1 MTQHTAFTGLLVA
14 AAVAGLAVRGE
25 ARPGYDQLTFKSSS
39 EAVTFDVSVKRGN
52 TPVMGL
58 ESDDFRVTDNGV
70 LQAIESVSI
79 ESVPLDV
86 TVFHDTSGSLGG
98 RIDELRQDIAAIHDM
113 LRADDRLRVLAV
125 GNQRVVDVFGWS
137 GASDDLDLR
146 RIVEGSFSPINDA
159 FVVALLH
166 RPAVGRRHVVV
177 ALTDLL
183 DNGSTLDARQV
194 EEVARRS
201 ESLLH
206 VIAVPA
212 SGAQGTSRPLW
223 APTGFEGQA
232 ALSILRGVA
241 KLTGGEVHG
250 RLVGAPNPVDEFGR
264 ILSDFRA
271 SYVLRYIPAG
281 VKAPGW
287 HEIRVQV
294 PSIPRATIQARRGYY
309 R

>member
-1 MTQHTAFTGLLVA
+1 
-14 AAVAGLAVRGE
+14 
-25 ARPGYDQLTFKSSS
+25 
-39 EAVTFDVSVKRGN
+39 
-52 TPVMGL
+52 
-58 ESDDFRVTDNGV
+58 
-70 LQAIESVSI
+70 
-79 ESVPLDV
+79 
-86 TVFHDTSGSLGG
+86 
-98 RIDELRQDIAAIHDM
+98 
-113 LRADDRLRVLAV
+113 
-125 GNQRVVDVFGWS
+125 
-137 GASDDLDLR
+137 
-146 RIVEGSFSPINDA
+146 
-159 FVVALLH
+159 LH

-206 VIAVPA
+206 VIIVPA
-212 SGAQGTSRPLW
+212 SMTAGASRPLW
-223 APTGFEGQA
+223 APTGFEGQP

-241 KLTGGEVHG
+241 TMTGGQLHE

-271 SYVLRYIPAG
+271 SYVLRYRPTG
-281 VKAPGW
+281 VNDPGW

-294 PSIPRATIQARRGYY
+294 PSIPRATIRARRGYY

>member
-1 MTQHTAFTGLLVA
+1 MTQHTAWMGLLVA
-14 AAVAGLAVRGE
+14 AAVFA
-25 ARPGYDQLTFKSSS
+25 PGYDQLTFRATSD
-39 EAVTFDVSVKRGN
+39 AVTFDVSVKRGN

-58 ESDDFRVTDNGV
+58 EGNDFRVTDNGV
-70 LQAIESVSI
+70 IQAIESVSV
-79 ESVPLDV
+79 ERVPLDV

-98 RIDELRQDIAAIHDM
+98 RIDELRRDIAAIHGM
-113 LRADDRLRVLAV
+113 LRSDDRLRVLAL
-125 GNQRVVDVFGWS
+125 GSQRVVDVFGWS
-137 GASDDLDLR
+137 GASDKLDLR

-159 FVVALLH
+159 LVVALLH
-166 RPAVGRRHVVV
+166 RPAVGRRHIVV

-183 DNGSTLDARQV
+183 DNGGTLDARQV

-206 VIAVPA
+206 VIAVPT
-212 SGAQGTSRPLW
+212 SMTRGASRPLW
-223 APTGFEGQA
+223 APTGLEGQA

-241 KLTGGEVHG
+241 KLTGGELHE
-250 RLVGAPNPVDEFGR
+250 RLVSAPNPVDEFGK

-271 SYVLRYIPAG
+271 SYVLRYIPTG